1 MWRRRQHHTRHA
13 GIQVFAASMK
23 DIDKALRTKTYS
35 DPRIKLPKH
44 YHEFLQVFD
53 RKEADKLAPHRGPQD
68 HHIERIVSK
77 ETGQPAEPPFGPLYS
92 MTREELFVVKKILTD
107 YLDKGFI
114 RVSNS
119 PAAAPVLLVRKPGG
133 GIRFCVDYRALNKI
147 TKKDRYP
154 LPLIHETLE
163 RISRAKWFTKLDVI
177 HAFHKIRIAEGDEWL
192 TAFRTR
198 FGLYEWLVTPFG
210 LANAPSTFQRYI
222 NWALR
227 DILDDFA
234 SAYLDDI
241 LVFTDGSLREHRK
254 HVRMVFQR
262 LQNAGL
268 QLDIDKCEF
277 ETKSTKYLGFIV
289 EAEKGVR
296 MDPEKVK
303 AITEWAAPTSVKA
316 VRSFLGFANF
326 YRQFIRN
333 YSSIAA
339 PLTELTR
346 KDTGFRWTEAADKA
360 FTNLKKLFTTAPILL
375 QFDSDRETVVETDS
389 SGWAVGGVL
398 SQYDDNGL
406 LRPCAYFS
414 KKNAPAECNYEIHDK
429 ELLAI
434 IRCLQQWE
442 SELTSLSHFTVI
454 TDHKNLRYFMTLRR
468 LTERQMRWADI
479 LSRYNFSITYRPG
492 EQNKR
497 SDALSRKEQDLP
509 QDASDERLQ
518 YREVQLLPT
527 SEDPTTTPGVIHMAP
542 MTTRSQE
549 RARIGA
555 PIPHTPPDPT
565 ARIQNRP
572 PEAPRAEP
580 IVDDYIDGYISDDQD
595 APTEDPLE
603 IALEH
608 GTRQDDT
615 YMQIKDAVRQGLP
628 RFPKELGVKIS
639 ISECQVNDTDQL
651 TFRGRIWVP
660 NYEPVRTRILQE
672 AHDSTLTGHPGKNT
686 LYGIVSQRFYWPS
699 LSEDTRRFT
708 RNCDLCRSSMIWRER
723 RQGLLKPLPIPD
735 RKWQEISM
743 DFIVDL
749 PLSDGCTNLLV
760 ITDRLGKG
768 CILTPM
774 ATITTSATAE
784 TFLCYF
790 VAYHGLPRAIVS
802 DRGSQ
807 FVGRFWKRLC
817 QLLRINRRLSTAFH
831 PETDGSTERK
841 NQDVELYIRIF
852 ANHAQDNWARLTPM
866 AALALNNRESSATNV
881 SPFFLD
887 HGFNL
892 EPWDLPQDLSPDY
905 VGRSPI
911 KQAEAVIAKLR
922 DAEEHAKVAMAASQQ
937 LYEDTANQRR
947 DPAHHYRVGDL
958 VWLDLRNIKT
968 DRISKKLDARSAKFK
983 IIERIGSHAYR
994 LDTPPGIHNVFHT
1007 MLLRPAAT
1015 DPFPSQKTTEN
1026 RPGPVI
1032 IGDDE
1037 EYEVEA
1043 ITNERWHRTQG
1054 RQYQVKWTGWSRR
1067 TWEREDALE
1076 DATALDVWRRH
1087 HTPIKP
1093 RDTAGRGE

>member
-1 MWRRRQHHTRHA
+1 
-13 GIQVFAASMK
+13 
-23 DIDKALRTKTYS
+23 
-35 DPRIKLPKH
+35 
-44 YHEFLQVFD
+44 
-53 RKEADKLAPHRGPQD
+53 
-68 HHIERIVSK
+68 
-77 ETGQPAEPPFGPLYS
+77 
-92 MTREELFVVKKILTD
+92 MTREELLVVKKMLTD

-723 RQGLLKPLPIPD
+723 RQGL
-735 RKWQEISM
+735 
-743 DFIVDL
+743 
-749 PLSDGCTNLLV
+749 
-760 ITDRLGKG
+760 
-768 CILTPM
+768 
-774 ATITTSATAE
+774 
-784 TFLCYF
+784 
-790 VAYHGLPRAIVS
+790 
-802 DRGSQ
+802 
-807 FVGRFWKRLC
+807 
-817 QLLRINRRLSTAFH
+817 
-831 PETDGSTERK
+831 
-841 NQDVELYIRIF
+841 
-852 ANHAQDNWARLTPM
+852 
-866 AALALNNRESSATNV
+866 
-881 SPFFLD
+881 
-887 HGFNL
+887 
-892 EPWDLPQDLSPDY
+892 
-905 VGRSPI
+905 
-911 KQAEAVIAKLR
+911 
-922 DAEEHAKVAMAASQQ
+922 
-937 LYEDTANQRR
+937 
-947 DPAHHYRVGDL
+947 
-958 VWLDLRNIKT
+958 
-968 DRISKKLDARSAKFK
+968 
-983 IIERIGSHAYR
+983 
-994 LDTPPGIHNVFHT
+994 
-1007 MLLRPAAT
+1007 
-1015 DPFPSQKTTEN
+1015 
-1026 RPGPVI
+1026 
-1032 IGDDE
+1032 
-1037 EYEVEA
+1037 
-1043 ITNERWHRTQG
+1043 
-1054 RQYQVKWTGWSRR
+1054 
-1067 TWEREDALE
+1067 
-1076 DATALDVWRRH
+1076 
-1087 HTPIKP
+1087 
-1093 RDTAGRGE
+1093 